1 MDSDAESSDAGSDD
15 AGSFDDAADE
25 LYALA
30 PEEFTA
36 ARTAREKD
44 AKKAGDRELATRIHA
59 LARPN
64 VAGWMLNRLV
74 RERPQEV
81 QPFLELGEDLRE
93 ASAAGEGDRLR
104 SLGRLQRQTVTALLD
119 DALAIAAAAG
129 RTVSADVRRTLTETL
144 RAALADADA
153 AGELQAGRLTAG
165 LYNSGLGGTPTIT
178 PPSDAPSSGKPPS
191 KRTPSEKK
199 AAEQAADTKAADT
212 ASAENTADKRRAQE
226 LLAAAKALLEEARAA
241 DDAAQRTVEAATAE
255 VGRLR
260 DELEVA
266 SAAAVR
272 AERDRSRTT
281 AELDRA
287 ERAMPV
293 AERRAA
299 RSGH

>member
-1 MDSDAESSDAGSDD
+1 MDSDTESSDAGSDD

-178 PPSDAPSSGKPPS
+178 PPSDAPSSEKPPS
-191 KRTPSEKK
+191 KRTPSDKK
-199 AAEQAADTKAADT
+199 AADPKAADT

-226 LLAAAKALLEEARAA
+226 LLAAAKTLLEEVRAA